1 LTNSPTSLVATRR
14 AIFILPDV
22 KVSGKHAKITVS
34 GDQFFIEDL
43 NSTNHTFVMGQQ
55 LDPLQPARLSNPARV
70 RFGPD
75 TEVEFQAL

>member
-1 LTNSPTSLVATRR
+1 
-14 AIFILPDV
+14 
-22 KVSGKHAKITVS
+22 
-34 GDQFFIEDL
+34 
-43 NSTNHTFVMGQQ
+43 MGQQ